1 MSVAKSTPDDIA
13 AKVIAGIE
21 RNAEEVLADDLRRP
35 LGSCHP
41 ALFKDEAA
49 LDASMQAV
57 WDDYVSRQ
65 K

>member
-1 MSVAKSTPDDIA
+1 ML
-13 AKVIAGIE
+13 AGIE
-21 RNAEEVLADDLRRP
+21 SNAEEVLADERAR
-35 LGSCHP
+35 SAHA

-65 K
+65 TGSR